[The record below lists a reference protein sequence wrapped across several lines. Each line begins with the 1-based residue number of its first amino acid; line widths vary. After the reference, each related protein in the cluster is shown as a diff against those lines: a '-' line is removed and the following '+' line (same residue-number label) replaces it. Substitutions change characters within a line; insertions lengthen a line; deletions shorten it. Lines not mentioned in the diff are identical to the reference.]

1 MFAATVL
8 SSGVEHSDRK
18 GMTMRWL
25 IRWLISAVSL
35 LIVAYFVPDIYVR
48 GFTGALIAAAVIGFV
63 NATLGTFL
71 RIVTFPVWIL
81 TLGLFLIV
89 INAAMLK
96 VAAFFLGSLFEVR
109 TWWAAIIGAILL
121 SLVSAILHWI
131 VGDSA
136 ENTNGQ
142 HWFAHFE
149 VAEGRS
155 PQQLHSLAET
165 CE

>member
-1 MFAATVL
+1 MFAATLL

-81 TLGLFLIV
+81 TLGLFLII

-131 VGDSA
+131 VGDKRR
-136 ENTNGQ
+136 E
-142 HWFAHFE
+142 H
-149 VAEGRS
+149 
-155 PQQLHSLAET
+155 
-165 CE
+165 

>member
-1 MFAATVL
+1 MFAARL
-8 SSGVEHSDRK
+8 RSSGVEHSDRK

-48 GFTGALIAAAVIGFV
+48 GLTGALIAAAVIGFV

-131 VGDSA
+131 VGDKRR
-136 ENTNGQ
+136 E
-142 HWFAHFE
+142 
-149 VAEGRS
+149 R
-155 PQQLHSLAET
+155 
-165 CE
+165 

>member
-1 MFAATVL
+1 MFAARL
-8 SSGVEHSDRK
+8 RSSGVEHSDRK
-18 GMTMRWL
+18 GINVRWL

-131 VGDSA
+131 VGDKRR
-136 ENTNGQ
+136 E
-142 HWFAHFE
+142 
-149 VAEGRS
+149 R
-155 PQQLHSLAET
+155 
-165 CE
+165 